1 MAFTIPK
8 TPRIPNNFDISFSNI
23 STKYRE
29 DISYDVSYSEL
40 IDISNNH
47 TLLGTDYYPGD
58 YNIRVRAKYANLY
71 SDWSNIKQVT
81 IPQHKPK
88 NFTITDNGTLLNL
101 SWNKPGTFSQ
111 NLTYKLDKIVRN
123 GTNGETLTTTDNI
136 SSTATTDTKTSS
148 ENFVYYELTTN
159 YI

>member
-8 TPRIPNNFDISFSNI
+8 TPRIPNNFDISLSNI
-23 STKYRE
+23 TTGYSGG
-29 DISYDVSYSEL
+29 ISYTKL
-40 IDISNNH
+40 IDISNNVYIS
-47 TLLGTDYYPGD
+47 GTDYYPGD

-88 NFTITDNGTLLNL
+88 NFTITDNETILNL
-101 SWNKPGTFSQ
+101 SWDKPGAFSQ
-111 NLTYKLDKIVRN
+111 NLTYKLDKIVRDVN
-123 GTNGETLTTTDNI
+123 NVETLTTINNI
-136 SSTATTDTKTSS
+136 NSTSKTDTKNSS
-148 ENFVYYELTTN
+148 DNFVYYELTAN